1 MKTTDFTLKTIYYI
15 LFLFFTSAS
24 FNIFAQ
30 TEESLPSID
39 LISKKP
45 ADIYTQTVRGQVTDQ
60 TTGLPLVGASVSVLP
75 SEPLRG
81 TTTDTS
87 GRFELKEVA
96 VGRYRLKV
104 SFLGYEDFIVPEL
117 LVTKGKQVVQAIAM
131 KANPYDLET
140 ITISANNV
148 PALIN
153 KYPTISV
160 EKTRRFPATFFDPA
174 RVMAAYPGVVNTNDQ
189 ANNMVVRGNSPNGIL
204 WRLEGLDIVN
214 PNHTSNAGTFNDRAT
229 QNGGGVNI
237 LSAQMLG
244 DSRFLMGALPADYG
258 NVQSGIL
265 DMQLRDGN
273 SQKSEFTNQIGLV
286 GVDFAAEAPLS
297 KTKKSSYLVNYRFS
311 TIGLL
316 SALGVPLG
324 DEEITFQDFSF
335 KLAFPSQKSGKFSV
349 FGFGGLSSNVFKAE
363 RDSTVWEFE
372 KDRQDILFE
381 SKMGAMGVNYNKPL
395 SDKFRF
401 EVGSIYSIVD
411 NERSADVLQGSEYAA
426 KDLGADNQRLSL
438 WSSKIEGNFIFNPK
452 YQVKFTTLL
461 NQYDFNYFSTQ
472 ATFNT
477 PLREIITG
485 NGQLQT
491 LQSSLQWQANIAPS
505 IGFNAGINLHT
516 IVGDEFGRS
525 PSVEPRF
532 ALKWQANAKSDVVLA
547 YGQRSQL
554 QLFGTYFS
562 NIADENGNFLQ
573 PNESLDFTKSRNF
586 SLAYHQQL
594 SDNQLLRVESYF
606 QDLYDVPIS
615 QTTNSFS
622 VLNLFDGFVEEA
634 LVNEGTGQNYGVE
647 VSLEKY
653 FSDSWYY
660 LVGGTYYESKY
671 KGSDGIERDTRF
683 NGNYNF
689 NLTTGKEFPWHR
701 KGKDRILSVN
711 AAFTYAG
718 GFRDTP
724 IDVAASMASEQ
735 TIYNQDEAFTI
746 QMDDYYKLDLRI
758 AIRRNKANSSRV
770 LALDIQNV
778 TNHQN
783 IAFQY
788 FDVQKG
794 EIVTKNQ
801 LGIIP
806 ILSWR
811 IEF

>member
-1 MKTTDFTLKTIYYI
+1 MKTNDSALKTFSLYSI
-15 LFLFFTSAS
+15 LFFLLAT
-24 FNIFAQ
+24 ITVFAQ
-30 TEESLPSID
+30 TEDKLPSID

-45 ADIYTQTVRGQVTDQ
+45 AEVYTQTIRGQVMDQ
-60 TTGLPLVGASVSVLP
+60 NTGLPLIGASVSVLP
-75 SEPLRG
+75 SNPLKG

-87 GRFELKEVA
+87 GRFELKEVP
-96 VGRYRLKV
+96 VGRYKLKV

-117 LVTKGKQVVQAIAM
+117 LVTKGKQAVQNIAL
-131 KANPYDLET
+131 KVNPYNLET
-140 ITISANNV
+140 ITIAANASPSPIYTA
-148 PALIN
+148 PA
-153 KYPTISV
+153 ISV

-174 RVMAAYPGVVNTNDQ
+174 RVMTAYPGVVNTNDQ
-189 ANNMVVRGNSPNGIL
+189 ANNMAIRGNSPNGVL

-229 QNGGGVNI
+229 QNGGGVTM
-237 LSAQMLG
+237 LSAQMLD
-244 DSRFLMGALPADYG
+244 DSRFLIGALPADYG
-258 NVQSGIL
+258 NAQSGIF

-273 SQKSEFTNQIGLV
+273 NQQSEFTNQVGLI

-297 KTKKSSYLVNYRFS
+297 KTKRSSYLANYRFS

-324 DEEITFQDFSF
+324 DEEITFQDLSF
-335 KLAFPSQKSGKFSV
+335 KLAFPTKNAGKFSV

-363 RDSTVWEFE
+363 RDSSVWEFE
-372 KDRQDILFE
+372 KDRQDIRFE
-381 SKMGAMGVNYNKPL
+381 SKAGAIGANYEKPL
-395 SDKFRF
+395 SDKFR
-401 EVGSIYSIVD
+401 VKLGSVYSIAD
-411 NERSADVLQGSEYAA
+411 NERSADILKGSDYTAS
-426 KDLGADNQRLSL
+426 DIGTDNQYLGI
-438 WSSKIEGNFIFNPK
+438 WSSKIEADYTLSTK
-452 YQVKFTTLL
+452 HQLKFTTLL
-461 NQYDFNYFSTQ
+461 NQYDFNYFSTKG
-472 ATFNT
+472 TINT
-477 PLREIITG
+477 TPREKISG

-491 LQSSLQWQANIAPS
+491 LQSSLQWLASIAPS
-505 IGFNAGINLHT
+505 ISFNAGVNLHT
-516 IVGDEFGRS
+516 FVADDFGRS
-525 PSVEPRF
+525 PSIEPRF
-532 ALKWQANAKSDVVLA
+532 ALKWQASAKSDVVLA
-547 YGQRSQL
+547 YGQRSQM
-554 QLFGTYFS
+554 QLLGTYFS
-562 NIADENGNFLQ
+562 SIADDMGNTTQ
-573 PNESLDFTKSRNF
+573 PNEGLDFTKSRNV

-594 SDNQLLRVESYF
+594 SDNQLLRIESYY
-606 QDLYDVPIS
+606 QDLYDVPVS
-615 QTTNSFS
+615 QTSNSFS
-622 VLNLFDGFVEEA
+622 VLNLVDGFVEEA
-634 LVNEGTGQNYGVE
+634 LVNNGTGENYGVE

-653 FSDSWYY
+653 FSDNWYY

-671 KGSDGIERDTRF
+671 TGSDDIQRDTRF
-683 NGNYNF
+683 NGNYNY

-701 KGKDRILSVN
+701 RGKDRTVSVN

-724 IDVAASMASEQ
+724 IDVAASMTSEQ
-735 TIYNQDEAFTI
+735 TIYLQNEAFTL
-746 QMDDYYKLDLRI
+746 QMEDYYKLDLRV
-758 AIRRNKANSSRV
+758 AIRRNKDNSSRT